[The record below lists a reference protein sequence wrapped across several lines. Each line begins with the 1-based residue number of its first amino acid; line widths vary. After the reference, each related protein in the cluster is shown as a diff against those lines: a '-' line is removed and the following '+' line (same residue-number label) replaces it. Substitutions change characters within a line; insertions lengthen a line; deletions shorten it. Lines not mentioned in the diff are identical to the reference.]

1 MKSTNNRDIKQW
13 ASNRGPN
20 TEFKLFYLSGELLTL
35 LNKLADDAEQSEL
48 IAQLI
53 RDEHARRY
61 ERKP

>member
-1 MKSTNNRDIKQW
+1 MRSTNNREIKQW
-13 ASNRGPN
+13 GGSRSPN
-20 TEFKLFYLSGELLTL
+20 TEFKLFYLSGDLLTL